1 MARSC
6 GHGEAR
12 TARDGRHGGGECLP
26 PRIPVRRPQLSTPF
40 PRLHPLAPL
49 PSQLITAAPQRH
61 FASSLIL
68 SLVLN
73 PPADTELCGA

>member
-1 MARSC
+1 MAGRC

-12 TARDGRHGGGECLP
+12 RGEGRQARR
-26 PRIPVRRPQLSTPF
+26 RQVSSSKNTRRPQLSTPF

-68 SLVLN
+68 SQVLN